1 MRRIAT
7 LCFALATLALLPA
20 AFAEVKTHAAAGVE
34 MDVPAGW
41 KAEAHSDD
49 LMTIQDPKDEVG
61 IMLIVLDAKDF
72 KKAVAAVDTEIG
84 KVAKNIKW
92 EHPEP
97 KQIKLNGMDAI
108 ANGGTA
114 VIEGK
119 PADIGVLVAK
129 TPSGKLLLVFG
140 AVESAKKSAH
150 QSEIDG
156 FMSSIKP
163 HAADHH

>member
-7 LCFALATLALLPA
+7 LCFALVTLALLPA
-20 AFAEVKTHAAAGVE
+20 ASAEVKTHATAKVQ

-61 IMLIVLDAKDF
+61 IMLVVMDAKDF
-72 KKAVAAVDTEIG
+72 KKAVAAIDEEIG
-84 KVAKNIKW
+84 KVAKDIKW

-114 VIEGK
+114 MIEGK
-119 PADIGVLVAK
+119 HADIGVLVAK
-129 TPSGKLLLVFG
+129 TPSGKLLLIFG
-140 AVESAKKSAH
+140 GVESDKKAEH
-150 QSEIDG
+150 QNEIDG
-156 FMSSIKP
+156 FMGSIKP
-163 HAADHH
+163 IH